1 MKANLLSAARA
12 ATVATAMVLAG
23 FGTLASNSS
32 AEAADLGGPAV
43 VSPAVVMAPV
53 PAEGVPCVFE
63 ESGPAIVLP
72 WQSVWLGHFSGGRF
86 VRTSTGPMLD
96 WQDHKMCF
104 PSRASCNRWVHGQR
118 AYFHRPEGYTTCLML
133 R

>member
-1 MKANLLSAARA
+1 MKANLLSVALA
-12 ATVATAMVLAG
+12 ATAMVLAG
-23 FGTLASNSS
+23 LSTLASTPS
-32 AEAADLGGPAV
+32 AQAADLGGPAV
-43 VSPAVVMAPV
+43 VTEPV

-63 ESGPAIVLP
+63 ESGPTIVLP

-104 PSRASCNRWVHGQR
+104 PSRASCNRWMRGQQ
-118 AYFHRPEGYTTCLML
+118 AYFHRPEGYTTCLMI